1 MTRDRILGIVGI
13 VVILLVAVGVVLA
26 VTQGVEIVRDP
37 KAAVQTLISGSDD
50 AANPG
55 DATKRIFTVRS
66 GEPAASI
73 GERLQAA
80 GLIKNALGFRL
91 MAEKMGVAGDL
102 AAGDYE
108 LSPSMKPS
116 EILNILAAGKT
127 KPGPLITIPEGWRAE
142 QIAERVSANGIGT
155 TEEFMGLVQAGNS
168 DLPLLK
174 SRPAGASLEGYLFP
188 DSYRTDAKTTS
199 EDLEKRMVA
208 EFGTKFTPDMA
219 KKAAAQGMTIHRIV
233 TLASIIEREAVVPS
247 ERPLMAGVFYNRLK
261 DGMKLDTDPTV
272 QYAVASADPASV
284 KQYGWWK
291 TDLTAQDLTIDS
303 PYNTYKYPGLPPGP
317 ICDPASH
324 RCRRR
329 WIPPLATTSTSWP
342 SPTAPTPSPRP
353 WQSTTPTWRSTA
365 SSEQRASSWDV
376 EVSASSQLLPWEC
389 PVL

>member
-1 MTRDRILGIVGI
+1 MTRDRILGMVGI
-13 VVILLVAVGVVLA
+13 VVVLLVAVGIALA
-26 VTQGVEIVRDP
+26 ATQGVEVVKDP
-37 KAAVQTLISGSDD
+37 KGAVQSLISGSDD

-55 DATKRIFTVRS
+55 DTSMQLFTVRS

-116 EILNILAAGKT
+116 QILSALSSAKT
-127 KPGPLITIPEGWRAE
+127 RLGPLITIPEGWRAE
-142 QIAERVSANGIGT
+142 QIAERVAANGIGT
-155 TEEFMGLVQAGNS
+155 SAQFMALVKDGKS
-168 DLPLLK
+168 DVPLLA
-174 SRPAGASLEGYLFP
+174 SRPSGASLEGYLFP
-188 DSYRTDAKTTS
+188 DSYRTDAKTTP
-199 EDLEKRMVA
+199 ETLEKRMVA
-208 EFGTKFTPDMA
+208 EFDTKFTPDMS
-219 KKAAAQGMTIHRIV
+219 KKAAALGMTVHQIV

-261 DGMKLDTDPTV
+261 DGMKLDTDPSV
-272 QYAVASADPASV
+272 QYAVASADPASP

-317 ICDPASH
+317 ICDPGLASLQAALS
-324 RCRRR
+324 
-329 WIPPLATTSTSWP
+329 PTSTDYLYFVAKP
-342 SPTAPTPSPRP
+342 DGTHAFARTLEEHNANVAKYRK
-353 WQSTTPTWRSTA
+353 
-365 SSEQRASSWDV
+365 
-376 EVSASSQLLPWEC
+376 
-389 PVL
+389 